1 MRQVLCSDST
11 EWIKGIT
18 QMDSVITSLP
28 DREET
33 TLELDA
39 WKKWFVE
46 MVRTILLKTRDYA
59 VFYQTDRKIDG
70 GVLSKADLLLEAAR
84 QAGVALRFHKIVL
97 RRAVGKIDL
106 FRPTYTHLMCFSKHL
121 HSGKAT
127 PDVFERGDMTYP
139 NAMGA
144 RAVQF
149 VCKFIKDNSETKTIY
164 DPFCGQGSVL
174 AIAEKFGFNSVGV
187 EILPE
192 QCEKARTLAVK
203 LAPSKNELSP
213 NPLH

>member
-1 MRQVLCSDST
+1 MRQVLCSDT
-11 EWIKGIT
+11 TQWIKT
-18 QMDSVITSLP
+18 VEQMDSVITSLP

-33 TLELDA
+33 LLEFDV
-39 WKKWFVE
+39 WKSWFVD
-46 MVRTILLKTRDYA
+46 MVAEIMLKTRDYSI
-59 VFYQTDRKIDG
+59 FYQTDRKING
-70 GVLSKADLLLEAAR
+70 GILSKADLLLEAGR
-84 QAGVALRFHKIVL
+84 RAGVPLIFHKIVL

-106 FRPTYTHLMCFSKHL
+106 FRPTYTHLMCFSKSL

-144 RAVQF
+144 RAAQVA
-149 VCKFIKDNSETKTIY
+149 CKFIKDNSDTKTIY

-174 AIAEKFGFNSVGV
+174 AISEEFGFDSIGV

-192 QCEKARTLAVK
+192 QCDKARTLAVK
-203 LAPSKNELSP
+203 LSP
-213 NPLH
+213 ASH